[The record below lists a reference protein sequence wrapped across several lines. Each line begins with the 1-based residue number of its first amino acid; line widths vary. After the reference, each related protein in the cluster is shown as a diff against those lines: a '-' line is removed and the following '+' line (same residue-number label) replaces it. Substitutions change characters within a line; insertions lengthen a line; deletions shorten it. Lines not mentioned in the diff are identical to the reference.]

1 LSKSKIKSCIN
12 KPVEHFNHVLSP
24 NFEFPVSD
32 EISCLLGHLGRQ
44 NRKQKYQEE
53 CPEKGIHLERLAQDA
68 TITLQQGQPPL
79 LPSVCNMDIVKVSSI
94 GVLLKSKLD

>member
-1 LSKSKIKSCIN
+1 MYSLPTLSSLRPKLEEEEDEEV
-12 KPVEHFNHVLSP
+12 P
-24 NFEFPVSD
+24 D
-32 EISCLLGHLGRQ
+32 EISGLLGHLSRQ
-44 NRKQKYQEE
+44 SRKQKYQEE

-68 TITLQQGQPPL
+68 TITLQQGQPPP